1 MGYRPTLTASTCS
14 SISRL
19 ALRNPFPVSISC
31 GTNLRDVFAL
41 TRVLKLAGQSKI
53 CDFAH
58 QILIYQHVSCGEILR
73 KKNDATL
80 FRGKSL
86 GTRLHCFIIGQN
98 K

>member
-19 ALRNPFPVSISC
+19 ALRNPFPISISC

-41 TRVLKLAGQSKI
+41 TRLLKLAGQSKI

-58 QILIYQHVSCGEILR
+58 QILIYQHVSCGEILER
-73 KKNDATL
+73 KTMQHCVVERAWV
-80 FRGKSL
+80 RGCIVS
-86 GTRLHCFIIGQN
+86 
-98 K
+98 